1 MALGLLITNK
11 GDDLLVAGINKPQLI
26 DVANALDSMIYDV
39 DHTLNK
45 VLKPLYEEL
54 YASYENKE
62 EMVAM

>member
-1 MALGLLITNK
+1 M
-11 GDDLLVAGINKPQLI
+11 LVAGINKPQLI